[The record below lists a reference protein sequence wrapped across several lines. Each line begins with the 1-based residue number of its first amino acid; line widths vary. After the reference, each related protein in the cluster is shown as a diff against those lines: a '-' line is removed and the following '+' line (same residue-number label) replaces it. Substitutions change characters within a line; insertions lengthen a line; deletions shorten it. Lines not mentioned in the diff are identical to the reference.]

1 MGKPYQNQVSVQ
13 LTQFTVNDSRVRM
26 MSFRKAEVLNE
37 MIAFVQEQNEI
48 YPKKQVDQDGLW
60 KMVIGELFEEF
71 IGFFMPELH
80 EAIDFE

>member
-1 MGKPYQNQVSVQ
+1 M
-13 LTQFTVNDSRVRM
+13 TQFTVNYSRVRM

-37 MIAFVQEQNEI
+37 IIAFVQEQNEI

-71 IGFFMPELH
+71 IGFSCESYTKQ
-80 EAIDFE
+80 